1 MGNTNKTG
9 EEALRE
15 AKKEAIKKEAI
26 KKETIKKETVK
37 KETVKKEHKGSM
49 QKKIEELL
57 SCLLLSVGAL
67 LASFSVV
74 CILIPNDAIDYGT
87 AGIAIIISKLTNWNL
102 SMCVAGVFLP
112 FIIVGFLILGKK
124 FGIKALLGSAVYTVG
139 LAIFERIPF
148 ELNTEHFLAVVFGG
162 AILGAGLSIIL
173 KNGGCIDGSEIFANI
188 VVKKISDKTGKNFS
202 MTYLLIGFNACVYAA
217 VFLLIN
223 RNAALMSLLVYVV
236 ATSIINHFTA
246 NYEAIKQ
253 VTIITKEPEELI
265 NAIKKELN
273 KTCTMMNSYGAI
285 AGENKTLICYVNYFE
300 LPKLK
305 EIISRN
311 KGTFS
316 TVSTIEEILR

>member
-26 KKETIKKETVK
+26 KKETVK
-37 KETVKKEHKGSM
+37 KENVKKEHKGSM

-112 FIIVGFLILGKK
+112 FIIAGFLILGKK

-139 LAIFERIPF
+139 IAIFERIPF

-253 VTIITKEPEELI
+253 VTIITKESEELV